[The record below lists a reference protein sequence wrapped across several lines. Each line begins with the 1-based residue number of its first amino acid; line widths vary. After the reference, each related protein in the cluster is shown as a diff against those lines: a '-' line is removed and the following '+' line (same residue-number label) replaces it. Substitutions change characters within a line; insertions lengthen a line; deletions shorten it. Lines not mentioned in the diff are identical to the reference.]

1 MKGLTF
7 HGFKPGWDIVPAPL
21 CMPCSYCHVSH
32 RVMVNGEREALLKKG
47 KWGDDDMGRDGFGV
61 VDDDR
66 AVEDNH
72 ATRSHLIRRGL
83 CQEGGGVKAGSD
95 EAGGKGS
102 ETKRSDDL
110 GRMWGEMGHD
120 RAYSPLDV

>member
-1 MKGLTF
+1 M
-7 HGFKPGWDIVPAPL
+7 
-21 CMPCSYCHVSH
+21 S
-32 RVMVNGEREALLKKG
+32 
-47 KWGDDDMGRDGFGV
+47 RDSVGV